1 MHNNNTNQY
10 ELILFDLGNTIFH
23 IDFDKS
29 FQYWS
34 QISGIALETI
44 RERFQWDDAH
54 KAFERGHLSEEAYTQ
69 HLGSRLGFDLSY
81 KDFFKGWNAIY
92 LENLAGIEILLA
104 GLSKDYKLAALSNT
118 NVTHEKVWKGQY
130 KDLLSPLEKVFGSH
144 HLGAVK
150 PEKII
155 YEKALSILDVTGEKT
170 IFLDDKIENIE
181 GAAQVGI
188 TGIVV
193 ESPKQMYDALNG
205 LGVLNKKLYKD
216 LLTSL

>member
-1 MHNNNTNQY
+1 MHNNNTKSY

-29 FQYWS
+29 FQHWGK
-34 QISGIALETI
+34 ISGIPMETI
-44 RERFQWDDAH
+44 KERFQWDDAH
-54 KAFERGHLSEEAYTQ
+54 KSFERGHLSEEGYTQ
-69 HLGSRLGFDLSY
+69 HLGSILGFDLSY
-81 KDFFKGWNAIY
+81 EAFFEGWNAIY

-118 NVTHEKVWKGQY
+118 NLTHEKVWKDQY
-130 KDLLSPLEKVFGSH
+130 KELLSPMEKVFGSH

-155 YEKALSILDVTGEKT
+155 YEKALSILETTGEKT

-193 ESPKQMYDALNG
+193 ESPRQMYESLNS
-205 LGVLNKKLYKD
+205 LGVLNEKLYKN
-216 LLTSL
+216 LLASL